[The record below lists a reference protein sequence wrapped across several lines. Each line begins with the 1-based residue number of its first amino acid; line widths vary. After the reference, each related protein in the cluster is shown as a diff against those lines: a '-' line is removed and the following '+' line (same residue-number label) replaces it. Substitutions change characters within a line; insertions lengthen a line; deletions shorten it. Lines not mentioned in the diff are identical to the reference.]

1 MERFQEIVLKEH
13 AVQGLWGV
21 RRAIAIQDVCPEMD
35 DLGILHEVKK
45 TAVDTEGSS
54 IVELA
59 KVPHVDIA
67 SIRTTNVLEMAN
79 VFGISVAVSV
89 LQAELH
95 KTISFDSAYIDMRHT
110 WLLADSMCRTGR
122 VCAMNRH
129 NMEDLGASLLQRASF
144 EQSLDV
150 FEEGASFGKEDTL
163 SGATER
169 IMVGQPVA
177 IGTGIVHCITKDHIE
192 RPRASVVKA

>member
-1 MERFQEIVLKEH
+1 MSQ
-13 AVQGLWGV
+13 
-21 RRAIAIQDVCPEMD
+21 
-35 DLGILHEVKK
+35 
-45 TAVDTEGSS
+45 
-54 IVELA
+54 
-59 KVPHVDIA
+59 
-67 SIRTTNVLEMAN
+67 
-79 VFGISVAVSV
+79 VFGISTAVSI

-150 FEEGASFGKEDTL
+150 FEEGASFGKEDSL

-177 IGTGIVHCITKDHIE
+177 IGTGIVHCITDHIE
-192 RPRASVVKA
+192 RPRATVVKAYENPKKKLGQTASQSFIGSNYETRFGD

>member
-1 MERFQEIVLKEH
+1 MEIC
-13 AVQGLWGV
+13 
-21 RRAIAIQDVCPEMD
+21 DV
-35 DLGILHEVKK
+35 LGISA
-45 TAVDTEGSS
+45 AV
-54 IVELA
+54 
-59 KVPHVDIA
+59 
-67 SIRTTNVLEMAN
+67 
-79 VFGISVAVSV
+79 GI

-110 WLLADSMCRTGR
+110 WLLADTMCRTGK
-122 VCAMNRH
+122 VCAMHRS

-150 FEEGASFGKEDTL
+150 FEEGASFGKYDSL

-177 IGTGIVHCITKDHIE
+177 IGTGLVHTYSNVELPVLRSQIVAAQKDSKHSGSEIKKPMHCDFVDIQFANRLQD
-192 RPRASVVKA
+192 